1 MGDGPRLARA
11 AFGLG
16 REFTAGSVDELEIGL
31 LEETLAVLGEADSTL
46 RARVLARLARALAS
60 SPDADRRA
68 ALSQA
73 AVAMAE
79 RMGDPVSLAAVLYE
93 HHMATWGPDNLR
105 ERLAVATE
113 VVQLAE
119 AAGDRVMALRGRG
132 FLLANQLE
140 QGDLAA
146 LGRGLEDYDR
156 AAQALG
162 QLRFAWHVPLFRA
175 GQELLAGR
183 LDEAER
189 LAAQALALG
198 RRAHDPLV
206 VIYHTIVLVGLRW
219 QQGRLPELEAT
230 LRRFVD
236 RFPANLGWRATLAVL
251 LCEAGRRD
259 EAREH
264 VERLAADE
272 FAGLP
277 RNHLYLYHLAILAI
291 ACSALG
297 DRRRAARLYDLL
309 LPYADRNV
317 IVARLP
323 LGTLGSASQ
332 HLGLLAATLSR
343 WDAAAAHFTAAMQ
356 AHERMGAAPFLAA
369 GRAEHAR
376 ALRAGKA
383 PGLVRGGTAG
393 RSR

>member
-1 MGDGPRLARA
+1 M
-11 AFGLG
+11 
-16 REFTAGSVDELEIGL
+16 
-31 LEETLAVLGEADSTL
+31 
-46 RARVLARLARALAS
+46 
-60 SPDADRRA
+60 
-68 ALSQA
+68 
-73 AVAMAE
+73 
-79 RMGDPVSLAAVLYE
+79 
-93 HHMATWGPDNLR
+93 
-105 ERLAVATE
+105 
-113 VVQLAE
+113 
-119 AAGDRVMALRGRG
+119 
-132 FLLANQLE
+132 
-140 QGDLAA
+140 
-146 LGRGLEDYDR
+146 
-156 AAQALG
+156 
-162 QLRFAWHVPLFRA
+162 
-175 GQELLAGR
+175 
-183 LDEAER
+183 
-189 LAAQALALG
+189 
-198 RRAHDPLV
+198 
-206 VIYHTIVLVGLRW
+206 LVGLRW

-309 LPYADRNV
+309 LPCADRNV